1 MHWERLF
8 HRPDLWCVRFVR
20 FSRLSILVAVCWAP
34 TAFTSATRETRPK
47 DSGGPPAATA
57 TATLGRV
64 EVGGVGISIRAV
76 IITWGGRCPLSI
88 GAAAE
93 EEEARITVA
102 WWTTTL
108 QMRPPGEAA
117 AGTTHVEGGADR
129 AVRVPHQN
137 FGLDSLVAENIV
149 LWVVS
154 ALHNSVFTL
163 FLGRRGSGMP

>member
-47 DSGGPPAATA
+47 DLGGPPAATA

-102 WWTTTL
+102 WWMTTL
-108 QMRPPGEAA
+108 QMLLEIMS
-117 AGTTHVEGGADR
+117 R
-129 AVRVPHQN
+129 A
-137 FGLDSLVAENIV
+137 I
-149 LWVVS
+149 
-154 ALHNSVFTL
+154 
-163 FLGRRGSGMP
+163 